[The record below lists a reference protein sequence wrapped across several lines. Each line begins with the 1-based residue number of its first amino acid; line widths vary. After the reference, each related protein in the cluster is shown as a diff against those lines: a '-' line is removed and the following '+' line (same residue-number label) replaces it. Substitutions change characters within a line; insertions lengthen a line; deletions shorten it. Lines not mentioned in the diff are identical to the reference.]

1 MDLIDPAFLERD
13 DVRAAL
19 AARDVGTVYR
29 LLWRSGVSQHQIARL
44 TDQSQSEV
52 SEILKGRQVRDVR
65 VLERI
70 ADGLGIP
77 RARIGLSY
85 GEQQDPDTP
94 SAEEEGDE
102 DVKRRILLA
111 ATSTTALG
119 QTFQGRGELP
129 LPTGQALPSRLNMSH
144 VHEVRAFTDRL
155 VGMARYYG
163 GQADHFGAA
172 VTLYT
177 PWMQVPAPDT
187 IKAQLAAALADL
199 HAEAGWACYDSGLDG
214 RGYLTRGLQ
223 LAGEGGD
230 TYGITKAAW
239 TAGAT
244 LVRAGHPNDALK
256 LFQLGGFSASKS
268 TQATPITDD
277 PRLPTITAFLNL
289 NSATAYALMEGPH
302 QATHHLAQAH
312 DGWEPRDAFDRAA
325 MDRATAGIHLDLG
338 QLDTAEQFATSALR
352 TYNENHRRGRTLAA
366 LLLAE
371 VHVRAGEPRGLTLAR
386 QAIEEVSTLHS
397 LAARQERLLPL
408 AAALEARPSTDTREL
423 ARIARQIA
431 TRI

>member
-19 AARDVGTVYR
+19 AARDVGTIYR
-29 LLWRSGVSQHQIARL
+29 LLWRAGISQHQIARL

-85 GEQQDPDTP
+85 GEQTPDSP
-94 SAEEEGDE
+94 STEQEVDE

-111 ATSTTALG
+111 TASTTALG
-119 QTFQGRGELP
+119 QAFPGRGELP
-129 LPTGQALPSRLNMSH
+129 LPTGQALPSRLSMSH

-172 VTLYT
+172 VRLYT
-177 PWMQVPAPDT
+177 PWMQVPATDA

-214 RGYLTRGLQ
+214 RGYLTRGLR
-223 LAGEGGD
+223 LAHKGGD

-268 TQATPITDD
+268 TRTTPRADD
-277 PRLPTITAFLNL
+277 SRLPTITAFLNL
-289 NSATAYALMEGPH
+289 NSATAYALMDSPH

-312 DGWEPRDAFDRAA
+312 DGWEPRDAFEHGA

-338 QLDTAEQFATSALR
+338 QLDTAEQYATSALR
-352 TYNENHRRGRTLAA
+352 TYSENHRRGRTLAA

-371 VHVRAGEPRGLTLAR
+371 VHIRAGEPQGLTLAR

-397 LAARQERLLPL
+397 LAARRERLVPL

>member
-1 MDLIDPAFLERD
+1 MGLVDPAFLERD

-19 AARDVGTVYR
+19 AARDVGTIYR
-29 LLWRSGVSQHQIARL
+29 LLWRAGVSQHQIARL
-44 TDQSQSEV
+44 TGQSQSEV
-52 SEILKGRQVRDVR
+52 SEIFKGRQVRDVR

-85 GEQQDPDTP
+85 GEQTPDPP
-94 SAEEEGDE
+94 SAEEEMDE

-111 ATSTTALG
+111 ATSTAALG
-119 QTFQGRGELP
+119 QTFPGRGELP
-129 LPTGQALPSRLNMSH
+129 LPTGQALPSRLSMSH

-177 PWMQVPAPDT
+177 PWMQVPAPDA
-187 IKAQLAAALADL
+187 IKAQLAATLADL
-199 HAEAGWACYDSGLDG
+199 HAEAGWACYDCGLDG
-214 RGYLTRGLQ
+214 RGYFTRGLR
-223 LAGEGGD
+223 LTGEGGD

-268 TQATPITDD
+268 TRATPRADD
-277 PRLPTITAFLNL
+277 PRLATITAFLNL
-289 NSATAYALMEGPH
+289 NSATAYALMDGPH
-302 QATHHLAQAH
+302 QATRHLAQAH
-312 DGWEPRDAFDRAA
+312 DGWEPRDAFERAA
-325 MDRATAGIHLDLG
+325 MDRATAGLHLDLG
-338 QLDTAEQFATSALR
+338 QLDTAEQCAASAVR
-352 TYNENHRRGRTLAA
+352 TYSENHRRGRTLAA
-366 LLLAE
+366 PLLAE
-371 VHVRAGEPRGLTLAR
+371 VHVRTGEPQGLTLAR
-386 QAIEEVSTLHS
+386 QAIEDVSTLHS
-397 LAARQERLLPL
+397 LAARGERLIPL
-408 AAALEARPSTDTREL
+408 ATALEARPNIDTREL

>member
-13 DVRAAL
+13 DVRTAL

-44 TDQSQSEV
+44 TGQSQSEV

-85 GEQQDPDTP
+85 GEQQPDTP
-94 SAEEEGDE
+94 SAEEEVDE
-102 DVKRRILLA
+102 DMKRRVLLA
-111 ATSTTALG
+111 ATSTAALG
-119 QTFQGRGELP
+119 QAFPARGELA
-129 LPTGQALPSRLNMSH
+129 LPPGQGLPSRLSMSH

-163 GQADHFGAA
+163 GQANHFGAA

-177 PWMQVPAPDT
+177 PWMQVPAPDA

-199 HAEAGWACYDSGLDG
+199 YSEAGWACYDSGLDG
-214 RGYLTRGLQ
+214 RGYFTRGLR
-223 LAGEGGD
+223 LAHEGGD

-268 TQATPITDD
+268 TRATPPTHD

-289 NSATAYALMEGPH
+289 NSATAYALMDGPH
-302 QATHHLAQAH
+302 QATRHLAQAH
-312 DGWEPRDAFDRAA
+312 DGWEPRDAFERAA

-352 TYNENHRRGRTLAA
+352 TYSENHRRGRALAA
-366 LLLAE
+366 LILAE
-371 VHVRAGEPRGLTLAR
+371 IHIRAGEPRGLILAR

-397 LAARQERLLPL
+397 VAARRERLMPL
-408 AAALEARPSTDTREL
+408 AAALEARPSTDSREL

-431 TRI
+431 TTLI

>member
-1 MDLIDPAFLERD
+1 MNLIDPAFLERD

-85 GEQQDPDTP
+85 GEQTPDTP

-129 LPTGQALPSRLNMSH
+129 LPTGQALPSRLNMPH

-256 LFQLGGFSASKS
+256 LFQLGGFSARKS
-268 TQATPITDD
+268 TRTTPSTDD
-277 PRLPTITAFLNL
+277 LRLPTITAFLNL

-312 DGWEPRDAFDRAA
+312 DGWEPRDAFERAA

-338 QLDTAEQFATSALR
+338 QLDTAEQYATSALR

-397 LAARQERLLPL
+397 LAARRERLVPL